1 MGTEYY
7 ITCKDCKVSRGLDKY
22 YSASI
27 YPVTTRQEALDY
39 REKVK
44 EDSFRAALLI
54 SFMGEHMN
62 HSCVFHDEHNEEYE
76 TFDFDDGESPKYNED
91 TDFWVVAGNRSHP

>member
-22 YSASI
+22 YSANI

-39 REKVK
+39 REKIK
-44 EDSFRAALLI
+44 DDSFRAALLV

-62 HSCVFHDEHNEEYE
+62 HNCVFHDEHNDEYE
-76 TFDFDDGESPKYNED
+76 TYCYDADESPEYKED
-91 TDFWVVAGNRSHP
+91 TDFWSEKDNE